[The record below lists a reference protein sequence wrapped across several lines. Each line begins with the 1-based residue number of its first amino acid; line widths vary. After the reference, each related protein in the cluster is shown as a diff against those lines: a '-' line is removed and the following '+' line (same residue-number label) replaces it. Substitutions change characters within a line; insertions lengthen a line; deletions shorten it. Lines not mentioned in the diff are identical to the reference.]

1 MDFSAQEVAV
11 RLPRFKIAWMMFL
24 VAIAGIN
31 FAGIRPLLDDNG
43 QADTVRVLLSLGA
56 LPVANVLVVG
66 MLIARKRP
74 GSRPFLLG
82 FEVFGALALAPY
94 IVAATFS
101 RSGNGP
107 LDRYLSLQLDP
118 LRPVIQPYTFVSVAT
133 ELFVAIFM
141 LVGPQLVFALIGGLL
156 SRRFKITITPR

>member
-11 RLPRFKIAWMMFL
+11 RLPRFRIAWMMFL
-24 VAIAGIN
+24 VAIAGID

-56 LPVANVLVVG
+56 LPVANVLVAG

-82 FEVFGALALAPY
+82 FEVFTHP
-94 IVAATFS
+94 
-101 RSGNGP
+101 
-107 LDRYLSLQLDP
+107 
-118 LRPVIQPYTFVSVAT
+118 
-133 ELFVAIFM
+133 
-141 LVGPQLVFALIGGLL
+141 
-156 SRRFKITITPR
+156 